1 MPSPFH
7 LIFTDILKTKLYP
20 KTEWL
25 SRLGNFDA
33 FVKANTINLSEIGA
47 DPNVVKDNSTWPL
60 TPVQRTDTGIAIPLA
75 TFDTVPTHITNVEE
89 LETSYDKVESAV
101 QQHVNALKAAIG
113 KSAAYNL
120 APATHAAATP
130 LIQTSGAA
138 RGDGNKRLTFA
149 DVLALRTA
157 FNKANLPME
166 DRVLLLS
173 ADHEADLMLEDANR
187 YRAMMETG
195 KIAGFDIY
203 VCNQTPFYS
212 IVSSVL
218 TKSAATAT
226 TGLQSSVAFCAGET
240 MRALGDIKG
249 EPEERWADYRGWIF
263 GAQVRFVGQ
272 PLRALGYGAIVDK
285 AV

>member
-7 LIFTDILKTKLYP
+7 QIFTDVLKTKLYP
-20 KTEWL
+20 KSDWL
-25 SRLGNFDA
+25 HRLGNFDA

-47 DPNVVKDNSTWPL
+47 DSSVVKDNSTWPL

-89 LETSYDKVESAV
+89 IETSYDKTASAV
-101 QQHVNALKAAIG
+101 QQHVNALRRTIA
-113 KSAAYNL
+113 KSACYNL

-138 RGDGNKRLTFA
+138 RGDGKKRLTFA
-149 DVLALRTA
+149 DILALRTA
-157 FNKANLPME
+157 FNKGNLPME
-166 DRVLLLS
+166 DRVLILTP
-173 ADHEADLMLEDANR
+173 DHEADLILEDANR
-187 YRAMMETG
+187 YRVMMESG
-195 KIAGFDIY
+195 KIAGFDVY
-203 VCNQTPFYS
+203 VYTDTPFYS
-212 IVSSVL
+212 IVSSAL

-226 TGLQSSVAFCAGET
+226 SGLQASVAFCAGET
-240 MRALGDIKG
+240 MRAMGDVKG
-249 EPEERWADYRGWIF
+249 EPEERWADYRGWVF
-263 GAQVRFVGQ
+263 GAQVRFVAQ

>member
-7 LIFTDILKTKLYP
+7 QIFTDILKTKLYP
-20 KTEWL
+20 KTDWL

-33 FVKANTINLSEIGA
+33 FQKANTINLSEIGA
-47 DPNVVKDNSTWPL
+47 DPNVIKDNSTWPL
-60 TPVQRTDTGIAIPLA
+60 TPAQRTDNGIAIPLA
-75 TFDTVPTHITNVEE
+75 TFDTAPTHITNVEE
-89 LETSYDKVESAV
+89 IETSYDKVASAV
-101 QQHVNALKAAIG
+101 AQHINALKTAIG
-113 KSAAYNL
+113 KSACYNL
-120 APATHAAATP
+120 APATSAAGTP

-138 RGDGNKRLTFA
+138 RGDGNKRMTFA
-149 DVLALRTA
+149 DILALRTA

-173 ADHEADLMLEDANR
+173 ADHEADLILEDANR
-187 YRAMMETG
+187 YRAMMETR

-212 IVSSVL
+212 MVSNVL
-218 TKSAATAT
+218 TKSAASAT

-240 MRALGDIKG
+240 MRAMGDIKG

-263 GAQVRFVGQ
+263 GAQVRFVAQ